1 MNLKPSRKQLKKI
14 NKVYKSLGID
24 SEVIQRQALLTELC
38 RKSMPKQPT
47 TPTETGTNSNGR
59 KGLESAS
66 LRS

>member
-1 MNLKPSRKQLKKI
+1 MNLKPSTKHFKKI
-14 NKVYKSLGID
+14 NEVYKSLGID

-47 TPTETGTNSNGR
+47 TLTETGTTSNGR
-59 KGLESAS
+59 KGLESAA